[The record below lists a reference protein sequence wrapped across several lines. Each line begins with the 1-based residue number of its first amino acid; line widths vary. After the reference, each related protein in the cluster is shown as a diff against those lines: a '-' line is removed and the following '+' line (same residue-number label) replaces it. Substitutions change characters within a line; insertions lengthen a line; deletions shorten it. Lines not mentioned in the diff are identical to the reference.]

1 MAWLSG
7 AAGAGGTG
15 GGRRAAAASTWFPGE
30 MAKTRRLI
38 RENLPLVGLVIE
50 VADARAP
57 RAMRHP
63 GLKGLVPGRPVLT
76 VLGKADLA
84 DPSVTR
90 RWVEF
95 LGRTSPSGDG
105 VAVFSGGRGREVRAI
120 AGLARELGR
129 ARSPRAPVRAMVV
142 GLPNVGKST
151 LINRLCGRASART
164 GDRPGVTRGK
174 QWLRA
179 GDGLELLDLPGI
191 LVPGRLPDPVALR
204 LALLGILPDHAFEV
218 TRVALFALDLLAE
231 AHRLPAELC
240 RGEESAA
247 FGLLERFAE
256 VRGHVRSGGRPDLER
271 AAAAL
276 VRDFREGRFGRFSLE
291 RPPDDAGRGAP
302 VHAG

>member
-1 MAWLSG
+1 M
-7 AAGAGGTG
+7 T
-15 GGRRAAAASTWFPGE
+15 
-30 MAKTRRLI
+30 KTRRLI

-57 RAMRHP
+57 RATRHP
-63 GLKGLVPGRPVLT
+63 GLKGLVGGRPVLT

-84 DPSVTR
+84 EPSVTR

-95 LGRTSPSGDG
+95 LGRTLPSGDG
-105 VAVFSGGRGREVRAI
+105 VAVFSGGRGREVRTI

-129 ARSPRAPVRAMVV
+129 TRSPRAPVRAMVV

-191 LVPGRLPDPVALR
+191 LVPGRLAEPVALR
-204 LALLGILPDHAFEV
+204 LALLGVLPEHAFEV
-218 TRVALFALDLLAE
+218 TQVALLALDLLTE
-231 AHRLPAELC
+231 AGRLPAEL
-240 RGEESAA
+240 RHGEESAA
-247 FGLLERFAE
+247 PGLLERFAE
-256 VRGHVRSGGRPDLER
+256 VRGHLRSGGRPDLER
-271 AAAAL
+271 AAAAV
-276 VRDFREGRFGRFSLE
+276 VREFREGRFGGFSLE
-291 RPPDDAGRGAP
+291 RPPDDRERGTP
-302 VHAG
+302 VHAD